1 MFSFFFYL
9 SHLKLRSELLDR
21 NPKTERKAKKITI
34 CVNEEFENIHQRHV
48 CASIFFTERIM
59 ERWNGVI

>member
-1 MFSFFFYL
+1 MFSLFFYL

-21 NPKTERKAKKITI
+21 NPRTERKAKKITI

-48 CASIFFTERIM
+48 CAPIFSLK
-59 ERWNGVI
+59 G